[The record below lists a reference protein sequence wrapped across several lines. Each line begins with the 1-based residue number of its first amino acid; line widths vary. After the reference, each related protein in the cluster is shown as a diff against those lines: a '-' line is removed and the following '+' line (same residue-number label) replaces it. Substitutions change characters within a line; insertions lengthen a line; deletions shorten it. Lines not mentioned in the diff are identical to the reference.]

1 MSMTATVPP
10 RRRRSFYSTEIP
22 TPNPGCVRVYNCTLI
37 QRALRR
43 GHAVDSV
50 EVPAGDQHRFE
61 QNRSSRRTVSVIIPV
76 YNSAD
81 TLKLCLERLK
91 QSTTSPM
98 ECIVVDDGSTDDS
111 VNVARECGA
120 TVLSTGGR
128 LGPAKARN
136 LGAAQSRGEI
146 LFFLD
151 ADVCVSSETIV
162 RVQSAFEEDPT
173 LDALIG
179 SYDDS
184 PSSKDFLSQYKNLMH
199 SFVHQ
204 TGRREA
210 STFWSGCGAIRRTV
224 FMEHSG
230 FDEGYGRPA
239 IEDIELGY
247 RLSRSGRRIAL
258 DPELQVKHLKRWTFI
273 GLLKSDV
280 LDRGIPWTELI
291 LRDQNMP
298 DDLNLQLSQR
308 VSVALAYVLL
318 GVATASALRW
328 RGFFLTPIF
337 AALFFL
343 LGRYWV
349 DGGRKR
355 SWIGSLFM
363 TLGAASVVILAFR
376 HHMLGLIPAVVLG
389 YALLFLRHR
398 YAQPIE
404 AGGRWTGYLLGTII
418 ALCFV
423 FILSYLPGHPLIL
436 GFFAVFALIMILNNQ
451 FYIFLAAKRGKL
463 FAVAAV
469 PFHLLYHLYNG
480 ISFTVGLCRHAA
492 HLPSSRTKPW
502 NSD

>member
-1 MSMTATVPP
+1 M
-10 RRRRSFYSTEIP
+10 
-22 TPNPGCVRVYNCTLI
+22 
-37 QRALRR
+37 ALPD
-43 GHAVDSV
+43 G
-50 EVPAGDQHRFE
+50 PI
-61 QNRSSRRTVSVIIPV
+61 SRQTVSVIIPV

-91 QSTTSPM
+91 LSTTAPM

-111 VNVARECGA
+111 VKVARESGV
-120 TVLSTGGR
+120 TVIPTGGR
-128 LGPAKARN
+128 LGPGGARN
-136 LGAAQSRGEI
+136 LGAAQARGEI

-151 ADVCVSSETIV
+151 ADVCASSDAIA
-162 RVQSAFEEDPT
+162 RVESAFREDST

-210 STFWSGCGAIRRTV
+210 STFWGGCGAIRRTV

-230 FDEGYGRPA
+230 FDESYGRPA

-247 RLSRSGRRIAL
+247 RLSRAGRKIAL
-258 DPELQVKHLKRWTFI
+258 DPELQVTHLKRWTFI
-273 GLLKSDV
+273 GLVKTDV

-298 DDLNLQLSQR
+298 NDLNLQLSQR
-308 VSVALAYVLL
+308 VSVALVYVLL
-318 GVATASALRW
+318 GFATACAIQW
-328 RGFFLTPIF
+328 RGYFLTPIF
-337 AALFFL
+337 AALFLL

-349 DGGRKR
+349 DGARKR
-355 SWIGSLFM
+355 SWSVSLCM
-363 TLGAASVVILAFR
+363 TLGAASVVGLAYR
-376 HHMLGLIPAVVLG
+376 QHMMGLIPAVVLG
-389 YALLFLRHR
+389 YVLLLVRHR

-404 AGGRWTGYLLGTII
+404 TGGRWTRYMLGTTI
-418 ALCFV
+418 ALCLL
-423 FILSYLPGHPLIL
+423 FILSYLPGQPLML
-436 GFFAVFALIMILNNQ
+436 GFYSVFALIMIFNNQ

-480 ISFTVGLCRHAA
+480 ISFTVGLCRHTFRTLA
-492 HLPSSRTKPW
+492 SRARRW
-502 NSD
+502 GL

>member
-1 MSMTATVPP
+1 MIV
-10 RRRRSFYSTEIP
+10 
-22 TPNPGCVRVYNCTLI
+22 
-37 QRALRR
+37 
-43 GHAVDSV
+43 
-50 EVPAGDQHRFE
+50 
-61 QNRSSRRTVSVIIPV
+61 PV

-91 QSTTSPM
+91 QSTTSPI

-111 VNVARECGA
+111 VKVARECGV
-120 TVLSTGGR
+120 TVLQTGGR

-136 LGAAQSRGEI
+136 LGAAQSTGEI

-151 ADVCVSSETIV
+151 ADVCASSEAIA
-162 RVQSAFEEDPT
+162 RVQSAFREDST

-230 FDEGYGRPA
+230 FDESYGRPA

-247 RLSRSGRRIAL
+247 RLSRSGRKIAL
-258 DPELQVKHLKRWTFI
+258 DPALQVTHLKRWTFI
-273 GLLKSDV
+273 GLLKSDI

-291 LRDQNMP
+291 LRDRNMP

-308 VSVALAYVLL
+308 VSVALVYVLL
-318 GVATASALRW
+318 GFSTACAIKW
-328 RGFFLTPIF
+328 RGHFLTPIF

-355 SWIGSLFM
+355 SWSAFLCM
-363 TLGAASVVILAFR
+363 TIGAASVVGLAYR
-376 HHMLGLIPAVVLG
+376 QHMMGLVPAVVLG
-389 YALLFLRHR
+389 YVLLFVRHR
-398 YAQPIE
+398 YAQPVE
-404 AGGRWTGYLLGTII
+404 AGGRWTRYMLGATI
-418 ALCFV
+418 ALCFL
-423 FILSYLPGHPLIL
+423 FILSYLPGQPLIL
-436 GFFAVFALIMILNNQ
+436 GFFTVFALIVILNNQ

-469 PFHLLYHLYNG
+469 PFQLLYHLYNG
-480 ISFTVGLCRHAA
+480 ISFTVGLCRHTA
-492 HLPSSRTKPW
+492 HRLSSRAKRW
-502 NSD
+502 NAD